1 MTKANFGHNSI
12 IIALIAKVA
21 QSHKNCICF
30 ITSLISNFFVSV
42 TTYRKIAFK
51 NIAKIFQ

>member
-42 TTYRKIAFK
+42 ATYRKIAFK